1 MDEKEQPEPEYV
13 VFHVHPAKMRNET
26 ESFLNGLIS
35 GLWLALL
42 LLMIFKE

>member
-1 MDEKEQPEPEYV
+1 MDEEQPEIVEY
-13 VFHVHPAKMRNET
+13 HIYSARMRNET

-35 GLWLALL
+35 GLWLALI